1 MGVVFAYFKHQPE
14 EGTKWTTF
22 YDFNS
27 IMIRRQLNAKSN
39 TIKITLP
46 NKFGKYSGKHDFKGF
61 KEDDKIYIYA
71 RWGAITEA
79 DDLLMA
85 ATIKE
90 LGFKS
95 SGNKREIS
103 LICMDRT
110 YQLLNKIYMGGGV
123 SDSDSQNA
131 PETIKK
137 VVDWVS
143 HLDNRDFAIGTDTYI
158 ETTPSGMGGTAFDDI
173 TLSLNMKTAYEWIT
187 ELSGD
192 PYTRYDTGSKTDRM
206 FIFWIDKDNE
216 FHWKYPS
223 QTEDATIT
231 VENGS
236 TSSNTVSIKKTIFD
250 VINLVIFNAGNDP
263 EGNGVQWYFYDKT
276 SKQPEL
282 RARYQPMVDIGK
294 ELQYQEELHA
304 AFTSGYPD
312 SYPHTT
318 RWGESVANDAGYLG
332 AIGLA
337 DTDGTGFRGRA
348 VREAKQRAQK
358 ITARSGDLRWKGTIA
373 MRGTNSYTPGD
384 LFKINYE
391 DANMVNQKLRCKG
404 VEHQI
409 TKKGWFTTLTVEEDA
424 KALTL

>member
-1 MGVVFAYFKHQPE
+1 MGVLFTYFKHQPE
-14 EGTKWTTF
+14 GSDEWTTF
-22 YDFNS
+22 YDFSN
-27 IMIRRQLNAKSN
+27 ITVRRQMDAKTN
-39 TIKITLP
+39 VAKIVLP
-46 NKFGKYSGKHDFKGF
+46 NKFGKYSGKHEFKGF
-61 KEDDKIYIYA
+61 KEEDKIYIYA
-71 RWGAITEA
+71 RWGSITEA
-79 DDLLMA
+79 DDLLIA

-95 SGNKREIS
+95 SGNKRDIT
-103 LICMDRT
+103 LTCMDRT
-110 YQLLNKIYMGGGV
+110 YQLLNKIYMGGSF
-123 SDSDSQNA
+123 SDGDSITA
-131 PETIKK
+131 PAAIKK

-143 HLDNRDFAIGTDTYI
+143 HIEDRGFAIGTSTYM
-158 ETTPSGMGGTAFDDI
+158 ETTPTGMGGTAFDDI

-206 FIFWIDKDNE
+206 FIFWIDKNNE

-231 VENGS
+231 VESGS
-236 TSSNTVSIKKTIFD
+236 TSTSTVSIKKTIFD

-263 EGNGVQWYFYDKT
+263 AGNGIQWYFYDKT

-282 RARYQPMVDIGK
+282 RARYQPMTDIGK
-294 ELQYQEELHA
+294 EMQYQEKLNA
-304 AFTSGYPD
+304 AFTGEYPT
-312 SYPHTT
+312 SYNHTT
-318 RWGESVANDAGYLG
+318 QWGEVVTSDSGYLG
-332 AIGLA
+332 AIGLG
-337 DTDGTGFRGRA
+337 DEDGTGFRGRA
-348 VREAKQRAQK
+348 VVEAKQRAAK
-358 ITARSGDLRWKGTIA
+358 ITAMSGDLRWKGTIA
-373 MRGTNSYTPGD
+373 IRGTNSYTPGD
-384 LFKINYE
+384 LFKVNYD